1 MRSRTTWRRAL
12 AGMLLV
18 LPVLALLAVP
28 VYNRTDP
35 ALAGVPFFYWYQLAW
50 VPLTAL
56 LLAVASR
63 LLRTPPR
70 APAPAGPPRSG
81 GLHDAHP

>member
-1 MRSRTTWRRAL
+1 MLRTGWRRAL
-12 AGMLLV
+12 CALLLV

-28 VYNRTDP
+28 LYDRTDP
-35 ALAGVPFFYWYQLAW
+35 TLGGVPFFYWYQLAW

-63 LLRTPPR
+63 LRTPPR
-70 APAPAGPPRSG
+70 APAPVGPPPPG
-81 GLHDAHP
+81 GLHDPHP

>member
-1 MRSRTTWRRAL
+1 
-12 AGMLLV
+12 MLLV

-56 LLAVASR
+56 LLAVTSR

-70 APAPAGPPRSG
+70 AAAPAGPPRSG
-81 GLHDAHP
+81 GLH